1 MTFVNITALTVPKG
15 AEAEIEQRFA
25 HRQKGVDASDGF
37 LGFELLRPK
46 FGEDRYFVVTRW
58 ESEAHYQRWS
68 DARPKGKHA
77 DDERRG
83 MSVAVLGFEV
93 VGHDDYIDAAHP
105 GEYREDAVADEQ
117 GEESFPA
124 SDPPANY

>member
-1 MTFVNITALTVPKG
+1 MTFVNITALTFPDG
-15 AEAEIEQRFA
+15 AAAEIEERFA
-25 HRQKGVDASDGF
+25 HRQQHVDESDGF

-58 ESEAHYQRWS
+58 ESEEHYQQWS
-68 DARPKGKHA
+68 DARPTGKHV

-83 MSVAVLGFEV
+83 MSVEVLGFEV
-93 VGHDDYIDAAHP
+93 VGQDDYIEAAHP

-124 SDPPANY
+124 SDPPANF